1 MQFIHSLKKNKS
13 NSIII
18 MICNVMNNCSVSIT
32 NITIFGAESIIFKIL
47 KLLFTSITNLM
58 KDIQH

>member
-1 MQFIHSLKKNKS
+1 
-13 NSIII
+13 
-18 MICNVMNNCSVSIT
+18 MNNCSISMT
-32 NITIFGAESIIFKIL
+32 NITIFGVESIIIKVL